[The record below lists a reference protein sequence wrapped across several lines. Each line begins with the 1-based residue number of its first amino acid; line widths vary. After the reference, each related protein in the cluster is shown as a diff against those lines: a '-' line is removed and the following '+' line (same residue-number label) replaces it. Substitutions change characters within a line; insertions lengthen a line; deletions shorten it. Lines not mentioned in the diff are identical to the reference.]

1 MDTSN
6 LEKNPI
12 WYVYGAYTAAG
23 QPKAEDCTMSYAR
36 KTYMFSIIPD
46 YMLRHVV
53 KDIQSHCDKL
63 LQENKRLKPVYIRL
77 GVGYDDNHK
86 NILIGSQS
94 LHLTKV
100 NKVIE

>member
-12 WYVYGAYTAAG
+12 WYVDSAYTACG

-36 KTYMFSIIPD
+36 KTYMFSLIPD

-63 LQENKRLKPVYIRL
+63 LQENKRLKPVDIRL

-86 NILIGSQS
+86 RILIGSQS
-94 LHLTKV
+94 LILSRI

>member
-12 WYVYGAYTAAG
+12 WYVYGAYAVGG
-23 QPKAEDCTMSYAR
+23 QPKAEESTMSYA
-36 KTYMFSIIPD
+36 KNTYMFSLIPD

-53 KDIQSHCDKL
+53 KDIQSHHDKL

-77 GVGYDDNHK
+77 GDNHK
-86 NILIGSQS
+86 NIFIGSQS
-94 LHLTKV
+94 LHLSKV